1 MFAIGEVYLGYNRK
15 VNVKDATKVTGSN
28 SAAELL
34 RSVWN
39 SDTFNLRE
47 SFKVLL
53 LNRSNRAINVYHL
66 SEGGVS
72 GTVADI
78 RLIMQAAI
86 LANASGIILGHNHP
100 SGNKYPSDADTKLTL
115 KVKAAAKFFDIEL
128 LDHVIL
134 IEDDFLSLADEGLM

>member
-15 VNVKDATKVTGSN
+15 VSVKDATKVTGSDD
-28 SAAELL
+28 AAEIL

-39 SDTFNLRE
+39 RETFNLRE

-72 GTVADI
+72 GTVVDI

-100 SGNKYPSDADTKLTL
+100 SGNKYPSDADTKITL
-115 KVKAAAKFFDIEL
+115 KVKEAAKIFDIEL
-128 LDHVIL
+128 QDHVIL
-134 IEDDFLSLADEGLM
+134 IEDDYLSLADEGLL